1 LGSFIGFWE
10 NDFLYQC
17 LNPRRRFIMRKKN
30 YKGRC
35 EKRMLKKCV
44 DICKTYDD
52 IQYTYAE
59 ILSQHEDILEFRCN
73 VVLEGLEE
81 GDYTSDFVCTKV
93 DGDLM
98 VRECVQRKYLRK
110 PLTAKL
116 LEASRKY
123 WLRHGVLDWGLVVD
137 EEK

>member
-1 LGSFIGFWE
+1 
-10 NDFLYQC
+10 
-17 LNPRRRFIMRKKN
+17 MRKKN

-35 EKRMLKKCV
+35 EKRMLQKCV

-81 GDYTSDFVCTKV
+81 GDYTSDFVCKKV
-93 DGDLM
+93 GGDLM